1 MVSLM
6 KVEVFLILKLT
17 VICQGNAY
25 LLYTF
30 TLKVKTLTN
39 ETFAFSHFFFVKFT
53 KVNSRKIFFAV
64 TFDL

>member
-6 KVEVFLILKLT
+6 KVEVLLILKLT

-30 TLKVKTLTN
+30 TLKVKTFTN
-39 ETFAFSHFFFVKFT
+39 ETYAFLFFYFFFVL
-53 KVNSRKIFFAV
+53 FFCQIYEN
-64 TFDL
+64 

>member
-30 TLKVKTLTN
+30 TLKVKTFTN
-39 ETFAFSHFFFVKFT
+39 ETFAFSHFFVKFT
-53 KVNSRKIFFAV
+53 KVNSRKMFLAV

>member
-30 TLKVKTLTN
+30 TLKVKTFTN
-39 ETFAFSHFFFVKFT
+39 ETFAFSHFVKFT
-53 KVNSRKIFFAV
+53 KVNSRKMFLAV